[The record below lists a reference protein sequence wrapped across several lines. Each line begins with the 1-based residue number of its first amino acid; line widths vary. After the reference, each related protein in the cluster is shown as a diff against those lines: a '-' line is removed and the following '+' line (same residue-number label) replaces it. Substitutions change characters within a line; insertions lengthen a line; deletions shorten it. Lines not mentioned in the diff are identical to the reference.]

1 MSRAAYLARLE
12 RERLLQLERRGRAR
26 LEARAVAEGV
36 AETVALSRARGAAI
50 EAPDARRGERAKP
63 YRRMT
68 GLEWLARRGRLSEA
82 QRAAGEAYG
91 ACYRR
96 ARGQARI
103 GSTLD
108 VKPGLGAAAG
118 GAPLTAIIAQ
128 AEANLQAAEKLA
140 AYRRRLCGQQAL
152 VAACDLVCGEELT
165 PREAAAK
172 ERDAYGLESVLG
184 VALDLLADAPSRH

>member
-12 RERLLQLERRGRAR
+12 RERLLQLERRGKAR

-50 EAPDARRGERAKP
+50 ETPEARRGERAKP

-96 ARGQARI
+96 ARGEAKI

-108 VKPGLGAAAG
+108 IKPGLGAAG

-165 PREAAAK
+165 PREAAEK
-172 ERDAYGLESVLG
+172 ERDAYGLERVLG
-184 VALDLLADAPSRH
+184 VALDLLAEPSTH